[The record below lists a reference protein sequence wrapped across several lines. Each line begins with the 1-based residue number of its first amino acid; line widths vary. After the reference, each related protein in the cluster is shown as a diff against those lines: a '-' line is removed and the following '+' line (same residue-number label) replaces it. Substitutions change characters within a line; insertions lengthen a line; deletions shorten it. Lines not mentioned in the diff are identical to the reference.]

1 MIVPDLLEKPI
12 ILIDIG
18 AVGNPPSHWLPLK
31 DEIHLIGF
39 EPNKDE
45 CKKLNESGCGY
56 RKSEFFLMQ
65 SGNVMRKDHFTSP
78 NTMNAALCLS
88 LILNGY
94 NALIMDHSST

>member
-45 CKKLNESGCGY
+45 CKS
-56 RKSEFFLMQ
+56 
-65 SGNVMRKDHFTSP
+65 
-78 NTMNAALCLS
+78 
-88 LILNGY
+88 
-94 NALIMDHSST
+94 